1 MEHEVVKPI
10 AWRNARR
17 NSWRNSWRIA
27 AGLPLSSS
35 LLSFSLLFLSLL
47 SCYLL
52 SWLALAAASSP
63 ASAADQVRIGIART
77 ISDVGYYVADAM
89 GFFREEGLEVSIIGF
104 NSAAQMVAPLGT
116 GELDV
121 GGGTVSAGFYNAVG
135 RGILMKIVADQASIK
150 PGYGFSSLMV
160 RKDLVETGRYKT
172 FADLK
177 GMKVAVGAPGTGSAS
192 ALNEALKK
200 GGLKYGDVDIVYIG
214 FPEHLPAYKNKG
226 IDASITNEPTMTR
239 AIEDG
244 VAVRVAGNDVT
255 YPGQQTA
262 VTFFSDQFITR
273 RRELAE
279 RFMRAYIRGVRVYD
293 DALEDGRLAGPKA
306 NEVIAILTRYTPI
319 KDAGM
324 FRRMVPSWVD
334 PNGEVKVASLKKD
347 LDFFRELGLIEKKDI
362 SVDAVVDGS
371 FAKAAVA
378 KLGPYRSHAD

>member
-1 MEHEVVKPI
+1 MPRCKQTSGPNGRRPGQGEVASTIFDP
-10 AWRNARR
+10 A
-17 NSWRNSWRIA
+17 A
-27 AGLPLSSS
+27 AGQARWPALSVS
-35 LLSFSLLFLSLL
+35 LGLLHLCFALTLGSL
-47 SCYLL
+47 
-52 SWLALAAASSP
+52 P
-63 ASAADQVRIGIART
+63 ASAAEQVRIGIART

-89 GFFREEGLEVSIIGF
+89 GFFREGGLEISLVPF

-116 GELDV
+116 GELEV

-160 RKDLVETGRYKT
+160 RKDHVESGRYNG

-177 GMKVAVGAPGTGSAS
+177 GMKAAVGAPGTGSTS

-200 GGLKYGDVDIVYIG
+200 GGLKFSDVEVVYIG

-244 VAVRVAGNDVT
+244 AAVRVAGNDIT

-262 VTFFSDQFITR
+262 VMFFSDQFIGKR
-273 RRELAE
+273 AVAE
-279 RFMRAYIRGVRVYD
+279 RFMRAYIRGVRFYN
-293 DALEDGRLAGPKA
+293 DALNDGRIAGPNA
-306 NEVIAILTRYTPI
+306 DAVIAILTRYTPI

-324 FRRMVPSWVD
+324 FRRMVPSWVNPD
-334 PNGEVKVASLKKD
+334 GEVNVASLKKD
-347 LDFFRELGLIEKKDI
+347 LAFFRELGLIEKKEI
-362 SVDAVVDGS
+362 GVDAVVDSS

-378 KLGPYRSHAD
+378 ALGPYRPPAN